1 MSVSSND
8 TDLYENHDD
17 VLDAVRDLWP
27 QLKGI
32 NILLFQNDL
41 FRRIRQLEVKVEG
54 LGVARGFLPASFAEM
69 SCAPVDA
76 LSKDIDVWTSGVPEY
91 ENAWSKLI
99 ENAGPGSEDALD
111 AFEDDICGWVQDMIP
126 ADYNFFTASLDEGT
140 LNAEWL
146 GRAQMF
152 FEKAASDAAS
162 IPVPVEPIEPSIHV
176 PDEPVKPAWRSSN
189 TRRRHAGQIFQSVQ
203 KKRVRLTR
211 RAGFNLHSGKAAK

>member
-1 MSVSSND
+1 MSVSSNE
-8 TDLYENHDD
+8 TDLYAQHDN

-54 LGVARGFLPASFAEM
+54 LGTARGFLPASFA
-69 SCAPVDA
+69 
-76 LSKDIDVWTSGVPEY
+76 DIVKLADVDVWSSGNEEY
-91 ENAWSKLI
+91 EKAWTELI
-99 ENAGPGSEDALD
+99 ENAQPGSEESLD

-126 ADYNFFTASLDEGT
+126 VEYNFFTAALDEGT

-152 FEKAASDAAS
+152 FEKAASDAAT
-162 IPVPVEPIEPSIHV
+162 PVPVEINAIE
-176 PDEPVKPAWRSSN
+176 EPAKPVWRSSN
-189 TRRRHAGQIFQSVQ
+189 TRRRQSGFGLTSNGQTVI

-211 RAGFNLHSGKAAK
+211 RASHNLRK